1 MPDDPNATE
10 KTPEQI
16 QADKDAAAE
25 ATRVAKA
32 QADAE
37 LAKAISTGVVEGLAA
52 REAAAER
59 NKPAVVT
66 AEPEIETID
75 PNEIDRRIKNGE
87 PIAELITKFGAGVEE
102 RTRRAVLA
110 ETGGAVRGLQEVV
123 LNTARKEIAHFT
135 EYEDEI
141 TKIVNRVKPENR
153 TIKTFQDATAMV
165 LGRPDVAKKLTDAAV
180 ASEVEKVLGK
190 KKETVGAAETGVASR
205 VVRAA
210 GAADQKDGKLAANED
225 NLRILFGEDSYYAF
239 ADLKRSRGLSLD
251 GFAQRLGYESAQA
264 WFDRAQEN
272 DRRSATEGLG
282 LDR

>member
-1 MPDDPNATE
+1 MPDEPE

-16 QADKDAAAE
+16 AAQKAEDDARIAAA
-25 ATRVAKA
+25 KA
-32 QADAE
+32 ESDARDAN
-37 LAKAISTGVVEGLAA
+37 LAKAISTGVATAL
-52 REAAAER
+52 AER
-59 NKPAVVT
+59 EEKKTAVTTPA
-66 AEPEIETID
+66 ESEIETID
-75 PNEIDRRIKNGE
+75 PAEIDRRIKAGE
-87 PIAELITKFGAGVEE
+87 PIADLITKFGAGVEE

-153 TIKTFQDATAMV
+153 TIKTYQDATAMV
-165 LGRPDVAKKLTDAAV
+165 LGRPDVAKKLTDATVQAEV
-180 ASEVEKVLGK
+180 AKALGNR
-190 KKETVGAAETGVASR
+190 KEGVGAAETGAASR
-205 VVRAA
+205 VVRNA
-210 GAADQKDGKLAANED
+210 GGTEQTEGKLAANEE
-225 NLRILFGEDSYYAF
+225 NLRLLVGDDSYHAF
-239 ADLKRSRGLSLD
+239 LDLKRSRGLSLD
-251 GFAQRLGYESAQA
+251 GFAQRLGYTDAQQ

>member
-1 MPDDPNATE
+1 MPDDSE

-16 QADKDAAAE
+16 AADKAAE
-25 ATRVAKA
+25 DARTA
-32 QADAE
+32 QRAQEQLE
-37 LAKAISTGVVEGLAA
+37 LAKAISTGVVEGLAQ
-52 REAAAER
+52 REALAEK
-59 NKPAVVT
+59 NKVVT
-66 AEPEIETID
+66 APAEPAIETID

-165 LGRPDVAKKLTDAAV
+165 LGRPDIAKKLTDATVQAEV
-180 ASEVEKVLGK
+180 AKALGNR
-190 KKETVGAAETGVASR
+190 KEGVGAAETGVASR

-210 GAADQKDGKLAANED
+210 GVDQTEGKVTASED
-225 NLRILFGEDSYYAF
+225 NLRVVFGEDAYHAF
-239 ADLKRSRGLSLD
+239 LDLKRSRGLSLD
-251 GFAQRLGYESAQA
+251 GFAQRLNYPDAQA
-264 WFDRAQEN
+264 WFDKAQEN